1 MARVPGLRCGQRE
14 MCVTWA
20 GSKQEPQP
28 GAHRLAL
35 DLKETRAVFFLKP
48 VFFL

>member
-14 MCVTWA
+14 MCVTCGWLETRA
-20 GSKQEPQP
+20 AT